1 MQTDAHLV
9 KYLPMW
15 FKTFGAA
22 VLLFV
27 ISRSANAEGTVTFN
41 KQVVRIFQQHCQTC
55 HRPGNIAPFSLL
67 TYAEARPWARAIRD
81 AVLLK
86 KMPPWKPVG
95 SHGVFEG
102 ERSLTDQEIQTI
114 SQWVNDGA
122 EEGAASDL
130 PEPLKFPETWS
141 AGTPDAVLQPPSPY
155 ALQTGSDDVYRCFPM
170 AVDSTSDLYV
180 RGYEVLPGNRAVVH
194 HVLIF
199 IDQFNQSASL
209 ERGDGPGY
217 SCFGGA
223 GFLFGLGGLGGWV
236 PGASPQ
242 MFPLGTGVRIP
253 KGARIVMQVHYSLLD
268 FSRTSSAAPDPDL
281 TRLAIYTSPV
291 SLEEITFLPIVNPS
305 FTIPPGESRYQ
316 VKAILPISR
325 TVEMIAIAPHMH
337 LLGRE
342 ATVEARLPS
351 GERRQLIRIDDWDFH
366 WQGNY
371 IYRDPVI
378 LPAGTILELTA
389 YYDNSLNNPKN
400 PSNPPVAVRWGERT
414 TDEMCLTFISV
425 KSPGIPSVNT
435 LPFSMTER
443 STNSLVTQGAA
454 AEPQIGYARVTG
466 SSGAA
471 PAGLAIFSYR
481 QNGVMVSEAGV
492 PASKLMTQGILYAE
506 TNAAVRSGIAIANP
520 NADPAVVSFTFF
532 DESGGAVYSGST
544 AVSANSQLARF
555 LNDDPFNGPGTFSGT
570 FTFTASKSVAVVALR
585 MLLNERSDL
594 IWTTLPVVD
603 PARLAGPATPAVF
616 PDFVDGGGWS
626 SKIMLMNPGSSA
638 MSGTLGFAD
647 PAGRPTATLDYS
659 IPPRGAQRFV
669 TPGAGEGI
677 RSGTVVIAPSSN
689 TAMPSGSL
697 IVSDTKSGIRV
708 IEAGVPVSAAG
719 NAFRVYVEASDTTQS
734 GIAIMNTTDDAA
746 IVHIELMDLSGASLA
761 GTTVSVGAKAQ
772 LAGFLTEIPGLQ
784 TLSLPVQGL
793 LRITSASAIAVV
805 GLRGRTNEHGDFLI
819 TTTPPVAEDNSSSP
833 ELFFPHFADAGGF
846 TTQFILFSNGSS
858 GPLGGTIRFL
868 SQSGQPLDMKL
879 R

>member
-1 MQTDAHLV
+1 MR
-9 KYLPMW
+9 
-15 FKTFGAA
+15 FKAFGAA
-22 VLLFV
+22 LILFV
-27 ISRSANAEGTVTFN
+27 ISRPANAEGTVTFN

-55 HRPGNIAPFSLL
+55 HRPGNIAPFSLMS
-67 TYAEARPWARAIRD
+67 YADARPWARAIRD

-122 EEGAASDL
+122 EEGAANDL
-130 PEPLKFPETWS
+130 PEPLKFPQTWS
-141 AGTPDAVLQPPSPY
+141 AGTPDAVLQPPVGY

-180 RGYEVLPGNRAVVH
+180 RGYEVLPGNRAIVH

-223 GFLFGLGGLGGWV
+223 GFLSGLGGLGGWV

-253 KGARIVMQVHYSLLD
+253 KGSRIVMQVHYSLLD
-268 FSRTSSAAPDPDL
+268 FSRTSSGQPDPDL

-291 SLEEITFLPIVNPS
+291 PLEEITFLPIVNPLFS
-305 FTIPPGESRYQ
+305 IPPGESHYQ
-316 VKAILPISR
+316 VKAVLPISR

-337 LLGRE
+337 LLGRD
-342 ATVEARLPS
+342 ATVEARFPS
-351 GERRQLIRIDDWDFH
+351 GERRQLIHIDDWDFQ

-389 YYDNSLNNPKN
+389 YYEHSLNYPKN
-400 PSNPPVAVRWGERT
+400 PSNPPVPVRWGERT

-435 LPFSMTER
+435 LPFSMTDR
-443 STNSLVTQGAA
+443 STNSLVTQGVAA
-454 AEPQIGYARVTG
+454 QPQIGYARVTA
-466 SSGAA
+466 SSGSA
-471 PAGLAIFSYR
+471 PSGLAIFSYR

-492 PASKLMTQGILYAE
+492 PASKLVTQGILYAE
-506 TNAAVRSGIAIANP
+506 TNAAVRSGVAIANP

-532 DESGGAVYSGST
+532 GESGATLSSGSAT
-544 AVSANSQLARF
+544 VPPNSQVARF

-570 FTFTASKSVAVVALR
+570 FAFSASNPVAVVALR
-585 MLLNERSDL
+585 MLVNERSDL

-603 PARLAGPATPAVF
+603 PARLAEPATPAVF
-616 PDFVDGGGWS
+616 PDFVDGGGWTTQ
-626 SKIMLMNPGSSA
+626 INLMNPGSSA
-638 MSGTLGFAD
+638 ISGSLRFVD
-647 PAGRPTATLDYS
+647 PSGQPTSTLDYS
-659 IPPRGAQRFV
+659 IPPRGAQHFV
-669 TPGAGEGI
+669 TPGVGEGVHT
-677 RSGTVVIAPSSN
+677 GTVVISPSAN
-689 TAMPSGSL
+689 AALPGGSL
-697 IVSDTKSGIRV
+697 IFSDTKSNIRV
-708 IEAGVPVSAAG
+708 VEAGVPVSAAG

-734 GIAIMNTTDDAA
+734 GIAIMNTTGNPA
-746 IVHIELMDLSGASLA
+746 IVRIELMDLSGASIA
-761 GTTVSVGAKAQ
+761 STAVSVGANAQ

-784 TLSLPVQGL
+784 TLSLPIQGL
-793 LRITSASAIAVV
+793 LRIASAAAISVV
-805 GLRGRTNEHGDFLI
+805 GLRGRTNERGDFLI

>member
-1 MQTDAHLV
+1 MR
-9 KYLPMW
+9 
-15 FKTFGAA
+15 FKAFGAA
-22 VLLFV
+22 IILFV
-27 ISRSANAEGTVTFN
+27 ISRPAHAEGPVTFN

-67 TYAEARPWARAIRD
+67 TYADARPWARAIRD

-114 SQWVNDGA
+114 SRWVNDGA

-141 AGTPDAVLQPPSPY
+141 AGSPDAVLQPAASY
-155 ALQTGSDDVYRCFPM
+155 APQTGSADVYRCFPM
-170 AVDSTSDLYV
+170 SVDSTSDVYV
-180 RGYEVLPGNRAVVH
+180 RGYEVLPGNRAIVH
-194 HVLIF
+194 HVLLF
-199 IDQFNQSASL
+199 IDEFNQSASL
-209 ERGDGPGY
+209 ERGDSPGY

-223 GFLFGLGGLGGWV
+223 GFLLGLGGLGGWV
-236 PGASPQ
+236 PGSSPQ

-253 KGARIVMQVHYSLLD
+253 KGGRIVMQVHYSLVD
-268 FSRTSSAAPDPDL
+268 FARTSSAQPDPDL

-291 SLEEITFLPIVNPS
+291 ALEQITFLPIVNRFFS
-305 FTIPPGESRYQ
+305 IPPGESRYQ
-316 VKAILPISR
+316 VKAMLPISR

-342 ATVEARLPS
+342 ATIEARFPN
-351 GERRQLIRIDDWDFH
+351 GDRRQLIRIDDWDFH

-378 LPAGTILELTA
+378 LPAGTILEMTA

-400 PSNPPVAVRWGERT
+400 PSNPPVPVSWGERT

-435 LPFSMTER
+435 LPFSMTDR
-443 STNSLVTQGAA
+443 STNSLVTQAGAA
-454 AEPQIGYARVTG
+454 ELQIGYARVTG
-466 SSGAA
+466 SSGSA

-506 TNAAVRSGIAIANP
+506 TNAAVQSGIAIANP

-532 DESGGAVYSGST
+532 DESGRTVSSGST
-544 AVSANSQLARF
+544 TVPANSQIARF
-555 LNDDPFNGPGTFSGT
+555 LNDDPFSGPGDFAGT
-570 FTFTASKSVAVVALR
+570 FTFSALKSVAVVALR
-585 MLLNERSDL
+585 MHLNERSDL

-603 PARLAGPATPAVF
+603 PTSLTGPGTPAVF
-616 PDFVDGGGWS
+616 PDFVDGGGWTTQ
-626 SKIMLMNPGSSA
+626 IMLINPGSNA
-638 MSGTLGFAD
+638 ISGSLRFED
-647 PAGRPTATLDYS
+647 PAGQPTSTFDYS
-659 IPPRGAQRFV
+659 IPPRGAQHFV
-669 TPGAGEGI
+669 TPGAGEGV
-677 RSGTVVIAPSSN
+677 RMGTVVIAPSSN

-697 IVSDTKSGIRV
+697 IFSDTKSNIRV
-708 IEAGVPVSAAG
+708 TEAGVPISAAG
-719 NAFRVYVEASDTTQS
+719 NAFRVYVETSDATQS
-734 GIAIMNTTDDAA
+734 GIAIMNTTANPA
-746 IVHIELMDLSGASLA
+746 IVRIELMDLSGASLA
-761 GTTVSVGAKAQ
+761 GTTISIGANAQ
-772 LAGFLTEIPGLQ
+772 FTGFLTEIPGLQ
-784 TLSLPVQGL
+784 SLSLPIQGL
-793 LRITSASAIAVV
+793 LRITSASAIAVI
-805 GLRGRTNEHGDFLI
+805 GLRGRTNERGDFLI

-833 ELFFPHFADAGGF
+833 ELFFPHFADSGGF
-846 TTQFILFSNGSS
+846 KTQFILFSNGLN
-858 GPLGGTIRFL
+858 GPLDGTIRFL
-868 SQSGQPLDMKL
+868 SPSGQPLDMKL